1 MSGILDQMLQPEQ
14 FIPSSV
20 DEYFALQLARR
31 LDDDTAVRLYLHY
44 VEHHPSNHLLNIYSN
59 VKAHPEPAKAFHSA
73 LRPNA
78 P

>member
-1 MSGILDQMLQPEQ
+1 MSGILDQMLRPEQ
-14 FIPSSV
+14 FIPSST

-31 LDDDTAVRLYLHY
+31 LDDGAAVKIYLHY